1 MKYIYIYTRIHSN
14 TLWIFPRGAGAIP
27 EKSNIYR
34 HICLIHALIWFSNI
48 KSTSEKSTFQKYP
61 GTRTVTISNGSIIFQ
76 KKSPKQRPERT
87 GWLDYGESVENDD
100 DGDDGDDGYGDDG
113 GESDDH
119 GDDDKFFLLN

>member
-1 MKYIYIYTRIHSN
+1 MPNTCTDLIIHHKEYLRKEYFSEISGYTDCY
-14 TLWIFPRGAGAIP
+14 
-27 EKSNIYR
+27 NIQRVHY
-34 HICLIHALIWFSNI
+34 L
-48 KSTSEKSTFQKYP
+48 P
-61 GTRTVTISNGSIIFQ
+61 